1 MLVRATQDLRSRI
14 NRLLVILLVILAIG
28 LSRIMLGVHYLSD
41 VWAGYLVGAGW
52 LVIAITFSEWAT
64 RDQRI
69 DW

>member
-1 MLVRATQDLRSRI
+1 VLVRATQDLRSRI

>member
-1 MLVRATQDLRSRI
+1 M
-14 NRLLVILLVILAIG
+14 LVILLVILAIG